1 MARWFRFFIV
11 LLLGSGIGLLYGWVI
26 DPVEFIDTSPKSLR
40 EDYKTDYVLM
50 VAEVYQ
56 VDQELS
62 LVFERLSF
70 LGDLDPEIYV
80 ENALYFAVQSGYSP
94 SDLSLLRALSD
105 SITNNS
111 AEFKEKIP

>member
-56 VDQELS
+56 VEQELT
-62 LVFERLSF
+62 LVFDRLSF

-94 SDLSLLRALSD
+94 SDLRLLRGLND
-105 SITNNS
+105 VITKNS
-111 AEFKEKIP
+111 AEFEGETP